1 MLVAFTIRGMKL
13 LIIALAGVA
22 MAQAQASSPSAQL
35 PIKPGE
41 WKMIAVIHA
50 PDGDAMRSFFSC
62 MTQTD
67 LSHLVPQPANLP
79 KEFSCTQDS
88 QQLTANGENLAFTCK
103 SASSTSSVNYQ
114 LTRNSDS
121 LVTGT
126 MKLASDDG
134 GKHAESNTDIV
145 YQWQQK
151 ECVNSS
157 SSASQPLHK

>member
-1 MLVAFTIRGMKL
+1 
-13 LIIALAGVA
+13 
-22 MAQAQASSPSAQL
+22 
-35 PIKPGE
+35 
-41 WKMIAVIHA
+41 
-50 PDGDAMRSFFSC
+50 
-62 MTQTD
+62 
-67 LSHLVPQPANLP
+67 LP

-145 YQWQQK
+145 YQWQHA
-151 ECVNSS
+151 ECTQ
-157 SSASQPLHK
+157 SQAPAAKK